1 MGESIYLTI
10 QLINPPTQ
18 DKMSAAAGSSPPPP
32 PPGSNSNDKG
42 TGHGS
47 SSYPNLKI
55 PLSGDGSTPQ
65 KAAWAGIMFQPPGI
79 TKNYVVDGVGL
90 FPRYR
95 RTRVEEA
102 REYARLSYTIL
113 DGETYEVIP
122 QSQIPPGP
130 IGNPSMPPAAGIV
143 AQMQEIVAH
152 ENALATGSGAAT
164 DAYNALQAHHGDAF
178 VDDNVNT
185 GNSSEDA
192 AESSSDTSGDR
203 SAGASSTD

>member
-1 MGESIYLTI
+1 
-10 QLINPPTQ
+10 
-18 DKMSAAAGSSPPPP
+18 MSAAAKSSPPPP
-32 PPGSNSNDKG
+32 PPPPPPGGKSVDKN
-42 TGHGS
+42 TSHS
-47 SSYPNLKI
+47 TSSYPNLKV

-65 KAAWAGIMFQPPGI
+65 SAAWSGVMFQPPSI

-95 RTRVEEA
+95 RTRVDEA
-102 REYARLSYTIL
+102 RDFARMSYTIL

-122 QSQIPPGP
+122 ESQIPAGP
-130 IGNPSMPPAAGIV
+130 LGNPSMPPAAGIV
-143 AQMQEIVAH
+143 AQMQEIAAH
-152 ENALATGSGAAT
+152 ENALATGSGPAT

-192 AESSSDTSGDR
+192 AASSDDR
-203 SAGASSTD
+203 SDGASSTN

>member
-1 MGESIYLTI
+1 
-10 QLINPPTQ
+10 
-18 DKMSAAAGSSPPPP
+18 MSAAAGSPPPP
-32 PPGSNSNDKG
+32 PPGGKSTDKNA
-42 TGHGS
+42 GHGT

-65 KAAWAGIMFQPPGI
+65 KAAWASIMFQPPGT
-79 TKNYVVDGVGL
+79 TKNYIIDGVGL

-95 RTRVEEA
+95 RTRVDEA

-122 QSQIPPGP
+122 ESQIPPGP
-130 IGNPSMPPAAGIV
+130 IGNPSMTPATGIV

-152 ENALATGSGAAT
+152 ENALATGSGPAT

>member
-1 MGESIYLTI
+1 
-10 QLINPPTQ
+10 
-18 DKMSAAAGSSPPPP
+18 MSAAAGSSPPPP

-122 QSQIPPGP
+122 ESHIPPGP
-130 IGNPSMPPAAGIV
+130 ISNPSMPAAAGIV
-143 AQMQEIVAH
+143 AQMQDIVAH

-164 DAYNALQAHHGDAF
+164 DAYNALQVHHGDAF

-203 SAGASSTD
+203 STGASSTD

>member
-1 MGESIYLTI
+1 
-10 QLINPPTQ
+10 
-18 DKMSAAAGSSPPPP
+18 MSAAAGSSPPPP
-32 PPGSNSNDKG
+32 GGNSNNKG
-42 TGHGS
+42 TSHGS

-122 QSQIPPGP
+122 ESQIPPGP

-143 AQMQEIVAH
+143 AQMQDIVAH

-164 DAYNALQAHHGDAF
+164 DAYNALQVHHGDAF
-178 VDDNVNT
+178 VDDNENT

-192 AESSSDTSGDR
+192 ADTSGDR